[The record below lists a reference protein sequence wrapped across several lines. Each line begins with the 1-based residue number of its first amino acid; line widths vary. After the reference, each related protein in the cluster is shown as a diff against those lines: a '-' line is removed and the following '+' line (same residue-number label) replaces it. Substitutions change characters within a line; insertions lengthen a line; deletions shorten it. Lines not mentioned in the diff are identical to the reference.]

1 MPKVTLNQDKCIN
14 CKTCVST
21 CPMGVYID
29 EGDNV
34 VVGSESECIAC
45 MGCVAA
51 CPTTAITVEE

>member
-1 MPKVTLNQDKCIN
+1 MPKVTLDEEKCIN
-14 CKTCVST
+14 CKTCVSI
-21 CPMGVYID
+21 CPMGVYDD

-34 VVGSESECIAC
+34 VVGSESDCIAC